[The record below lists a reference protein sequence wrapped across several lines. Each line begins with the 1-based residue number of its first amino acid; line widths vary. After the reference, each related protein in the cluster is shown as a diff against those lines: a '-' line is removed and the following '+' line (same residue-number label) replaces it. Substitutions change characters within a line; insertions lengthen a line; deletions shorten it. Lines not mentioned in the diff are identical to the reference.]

1 MSNNRMSIVSYDNR
15 RTTSRQTF
23 FCSRC
28 GRGIDPGTRY
38 CARCGSAVS
47 SASRHASYAQYPSV
61 YDSRDYY
68 SISQGNYRD
77 TPDSAWQSAGS
88 FYSTGSGR
96 LSVDPRTALNY
107 VTRRMRSSG
116 TIWILI
122 GIYQLLVGFVT
133 LIFGY
138 GIFAI
143 GVGIWNIAYGSRQK
157 KTAAEYAV
165 NPIGII
171 SAFENGRTMSIVFI
185 FLNLFLGAGFGIL
198 GSIYDLVTSS
208 YVLSHRDAFE
218 RLEKT
223 A

>member
-1 MSNNRMSIVSYDNR
+1 MSSNSMSMVSYDNR
-15 RTTSRQTF
+15 RTTSRQACI
-23 FCSRC
+23 CSRC
-28 GRGIDPGTRY
+28 GMGIDPSLKF
-38 CARCGSAVS
+38 CARCGSGVS
-47 SASRHASYAQYPSV
+47 SASRRASYVQYPSA
-61 YDSRDYY
+61 YARRDYNRL
-68 SISQGNYRD
+68 SQDNYRGM
-77 TPDSAWQSAGS
+77 PDSAWQSTGS
-88 FYSTGSGR
+88 FYPTGSGR
-96 LSVDPRTALNY
+96 LSVDPWTALNY

-133 LIFGY
+133 LLFGY
-138 GIFAI
+138 GIFPIA
-143 GVGIWNIAYGSRQK
+143 VGIWNIANGSRQK
-157 KTAAEYAV
+157 RTAAEYAV

-185 FLNLFLGAGFGIL
+185 FLNLFLGAGFGVL

-208 YVLSHRDAFE
+208 YVLSHRDAFD